1 MGTSTFRSSIRKP
14 TCLLSGITAENLANK
29 YGLTRSDC
37 DAYAVQSQQR
47 WAAALEAG
55 AFKDEITPISLP
67 ARKRGAPDVVFDK
80 DEHPRPQAT
89 LESLAKLPAVFAKG
103 GVVTAANASG
113 MCVFLGLEI
122 VWVLSNFLA
131 IAATERRRTSS

>member
-1 MGTSTFRSSIRKP
+1 MLFRS
-14 TCLLSGITAENLANK
+14 
-29 YGLTRSDC
+29 
-37 DAYAVQSQQR
+37 
-47 WAAALEAG
+47 
-55 AFKDEITPISLP
+55 

>member
-1 MGTSTFRSSIRKP
+1 MCTQVTTSSAYLTI
-14 TCLLSGITAENLANK
+14 LISGITAENLANK
-29 YGLTRSDC
+29 YGLTRADC

-47 WAAALEAG
+47 WAAALAAG

-67 ARKRGAPDVVFDK
+67 ARKRGQPDVVFEQ

-113 MCVFLGLEI
+113 M
-122 VWVLSNFLA
+122 
-131 IAATERRRTSS
+131 